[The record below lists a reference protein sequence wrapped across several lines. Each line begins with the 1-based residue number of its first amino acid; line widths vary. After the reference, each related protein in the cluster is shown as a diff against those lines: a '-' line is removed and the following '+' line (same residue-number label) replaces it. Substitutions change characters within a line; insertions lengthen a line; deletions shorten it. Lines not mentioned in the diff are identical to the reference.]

1 MTTIEFTPKAGD
13 TVFAEDG
20 RQAEYVAA
28 REEGHIVMPLYR
40 EDDDEFDTQPWPGE
54 PQMWAEVFAKAPV
67 PVVDQDVAEATAE
80 LQRLQTEVSEAYQKL
95 NTMREERRALAAD
108 QNVIRERLKENEAL
122 RNIDAFLTGSI
133 THFVKSEYV
142 PTIETAD
149 ETLVRSDGRS
159 KKELRL
165 LGLFGDS
172 ERGDVRWKVCTYGDG
187 SGSSTTAV
195 IPCLSL
201 EEARDRA
208 GAQLVSLTFPC
219 LRSGKLGLFYYGE
232 ETVKLAAELGITVPE
247 DIAAKVAD
255 HVRTQAAERVVQA
268 QKYADQYT
276 GQLKTAIENAR
287 AAGVP
292 LEGDAA

>member
-20 RQAEYVAA
+20 RQAEYVAL

-40 EDDDEFDTQPWPGE
+40 EDDDEFDAQPWPGE

-122 RNIDAFLTGSI
+122 RNIDAFLIGSI
-133 THFVKSEYV
+133 THFVKAEYV

-149 ETLVRSDGRS
+149 ETLVRSESRS

-187 SGSSTTAV
+187 SGGSQTAV

-208 GAQLVSLTFPC
+208 GALLVSLTFPC
-219 LRSGKLGLFYYGE
+219 LRSGKLSLYYGE
-232 ETVKLAAELGITVPE
+232 ETVKLAAELGIVVPE

-276 GQLKTAIENAR
+276 GQLKQAIENAR